1 MKING
6 KEFGMFYSTGAHC
19 AWNNYLVANP
29 NVGVS
34 EATVMRAV
42 FMHDAYNKANG
53 IKESNPVTKEAI
65 MKLPYSVLQE
75 LEKAVDEQVKKDSL
89 VTVETEEP
97 KGKNGKSAAK

>member
-29 NVGVS
+29 KVGVS

-53 IKESNPVTKEAI
+53 IKESNPVTKETI
-65 MKLPYSVLQE
+65 MNLPYAILEE
-75 LEKAVDEQVKKDSL
+75 LEKEVEAQVERDSK
-89 VTVETEEP
+89 VTVELEEK
-97 KGKNGKSAAK
+97 KGKNGKSAEA